1 MGELQPL
8 TDDEAALIAHVER
21 WGSDGYPIEKIGK
34 SWQIVA
40 FRSWPGYPTTY
51 ETKKAAA
58 EQFRRWL
65 SLALER
71 WAAMKREHPDA
82 IMTAVGIRGLRPTE
96 ADPEVYACPDGATC
110 TDPECRA
117 ENARRAGLYA
127 VKCDDCKAELR
138 KTDSVSE
145 SAAGGLCDPCRE
157 ESRRRGGR
165 AMEAATA

>member
-1 MGELQPL
+1 MGDLRPL
-8 TDDEAALIAHVER
+8 TDDEAALVCHVER
-21 WGSDGYPIEKIGK
+21 WGSDGYPIEKICK

-40 FRSWPGYPTTY
+40 FRSWPGYPTVY
-51 ETKKAAA
+51 KTKKAAA

-65 SLALER
+65 ALALER

-82 IMTAVGIRGLRPTE
+82 VMTAVGIRGLRPT
-96 ADPEVYACPDGATC
+96 G
-110 TDPECRA
+110 R
-117 ENARRAGLYA
+117 YA

-157 ESRRRGGR
+157 KSRHRGER